1 MRKPSLH
8 TAFQERYQKHLVNAE
23 FSATNDAVL
32 IEIPFKNPRYHAWI
46 SEENSGFI
54 VGINFLHGHFDFDKE
69 NSQDRLE
76 SLRSAFEELDDILDG
91 KVAVVGDCSQEKD
104 YIVAIDSLESA
115 IEHYGQQSKYEIV
128 TFNDLPRKTAGVDP
142 RDAPELRPRRPSRPR
157 TARRAR

>member
-8 TAFQERYQKHLVNAE
+8 TAFQERYQQHLANAE
-23 FSATNDAVL
+23 LSATSDTVL

-46 SEENSGFI
+46 SEVDSGFI
-54 VGINFLHGHFDFDKE
+54 VGINFLHSHFDFDKE

-76 SLRSAFEELDDILDG
+76 SMRAAFEELDDILDG
-91 KVAVVGDCSQEKD
+91 NVAAVGVCSQEKD
-104 YIVAIDSLESA
+104 YIVATASRESA

-128 TFNDLPRKTAGVDP
+128 TFNDLPRETVGVDP